1 MNAKVVH
8 PIVAA
13 VFLLTVMLAWFTWT
27 LASAVI
33 RARIDNAVLS
43 LAVDGSSPVAAD
55 RGLLVAGALED
66 GEAGVLGEAGIRLG
80 PAAEPE
86 LGALGGDEV
95 PAPGTVSAEPGR
107 WRAIYGWRHQ
117 DAISRERQG
126 RGTP

>member
-1 MNAKVVH
+1 MSAKVVH

-55 RGLLVAGALED
+55 RDLLVAGALEN
-66 GEAGVLGEAGIRLG
+66 GEAGVLGEAGVCLG
-80 PAAEPE
+80 PSAEPE
-86 LGALGGDEV
+86 LGALGGNDA
-95 PAPGTVSAEPGR
+95 PAPGAVGAEPGR
-107 WRAIYGWRHQ
+107 RRAIYGWRHQ
-117 DAISRERQG
+117 DVISRERPG
-126 RGTP
+126 RETP